1 MSRGGIRKGAGRP
14 AGIAKEDSKTQQVN
28 IRLSV
33 AQKIKAEK
41 IGDGKAAAGLR
52 RALDNW
58 RSL

>member
-1 MSRGGIRKGAGRP
+1 MSRGGSRKGAGRP
-14 AGIAKEDSKTQQVN
+14 AGIAKPDSKPYQVN
-28 IRLSV
+28 VRLTE
-33 AQKIKAEK
+33 AQKLKAEK